1 MPHVTTPGTTTP
13 RTVPDHPSSLAYRHV
28 DVFAEHPYAGNGL
41 TVVFCQ
47 DLDQPAE
54 RLRRITEEMRQF
66 ETIFVA
72 TGDTPGE
79 VFARIFTVEEE
90 LPFAGHPV
98 IGAAAALHERVAAGD
113 PSREWRFR
121 LQHGVVP
128 VVSRADGHYYEA
140 AMDQGLATLSAPLP
154 RPIRIQAATRLN
166 LDEQDLASLPLQVA
180 STGLP
185 YLIVPVTG
193 AGISRARIVGD
204 DFDAWLHSLGARF
217 VYVLEPQAREGRT
230 WDNRGAVEDVATG
243 SAAGPAV
250 AYLRAHDLADPRR
263 TTTLVQGTYVG
274 RPSRIAV
281 TVDGAGHLWVG
292 GPVRAVASG
301 LLDALPE

>member
-1 MPHVTTPGTTTP
+1 M
-13 RTVPDHPSSLAYRHV
+13 
-28 DVFAEHPYAGNGL
+28 DVFAQHAYSGNGL

-72 TGDTPGE
+72 LDDTPGD

-98 IGAAAALHERVAAGD
+98 IGAAAALHERLAAD
-113 PSREWRFR
+113 ATSVQWRFR

-128 VVSRADGHYYEA
+128 VVSRPDGPYYEA
-140 AMDQGLATLSAPLP
+140 TMDQGRPSLSGPLP
-154 RPIRIQAATRLN
+154 GSLRTQAATRLN
-166 LDEQDLASLPLQVA
+166 LDEKDLASLPLQVA

-185 YLIVPVTG
+185 YLIVPVAA
-193 AGISRARIVGD
+193 AGLSRARIVGD
-204 DFDAWLHSLGARF
+204 DFGPWLHSLGARF
-217 VYVLEPQAREGRT
+217 VYILEPETREGRT
-230 WDNRGAVEDVATG
+230 WDNRGSVEDVATG

-250 AYLRAHDLADPRR
+250 AYLHAHDLADPRG
-263 TTTLVQGTYVG
+263 TTTLTQGTFLG
-274 RPSRIAV
+274 RPSRLAV
-281 TVDGAGHLWVG
+281 SADEAGHLWVG

-301 LLDALPE
+301 SLDALPG